1 ATGPRCSPRS
11 RPATAG
17 RPQPV
22 RHPAPVRQPVP
33 DKLAELAAGA
43 ATRHRAAPAPW
54 PGAEDAKRVSLILH
68 NPRQQRWQ
76 RRRWVISLLIVLL
89 PLLALYLYGQLRTP
103 GAMLTS
109 ENYMV
114 RPVFSYWVNDNWG
127 GNGGVTCCWRIQGD
141 TLKVVWILDVTQ
153 KQFDEGLD
161 EERYELEV
169 PNPPRQRP
177 DDTLHVHFLPGNQV
191 RLAWNH
197 RAASPLEEELADY
210 YYQRDIR

>member
-1 ATGPRCSPRS
+1 MTSLYQKWLSIPKTIRWPLVILFYLMLIGGYLLWQYQ
-11 RPATAG
+11 RPG
-17 RPQPV
+17 
-22 RHPAPVRQPVP
+22 
-33 DKLAELAAGA
+33 GA
-43 ATRHRAAPAPW
+43 F
-54 PGAEDAKRVSLILH
+54 
-68 NPRQQRWQ
+68 
-76 RRRWVISLLIVLL
+76 
-89 PLLALYLYGQLRTP
+89 LYGHNH
-103 GAMLTS
+103 MD
-109 ENYMV
+109 
-114 RPVFSYWVNDNWG
+114 RPIFSYWVNDNWG

-197 RAASPLEEELADY
+197 SAASPLEEELADY